1 MNTPHWCTKLLL
13 GSLLF
18 VTLAL
23 GSAHTSITNDTL
35 LAQVNPNGS
44 LGEAGGS

>member
-1 MNTPHWCTKLLL
+1 MNTPPWITKVLL
-13 GSLLF
+13 GSLLLIALVLGF
-18 VTLAL
+18 VDTRM
-23 GSAHTSITNDTL
+23 TDDTL